1 MKPFMILKKLRLAW
15 RWIKIAFPTKD
26 QFGACGKNTILLY
39 PLRIYSP
46 KSVYIGD
53 NVKLSSG
60 LHILNAPNEKVTIK
74 KYSVFAAN
82 CVIAPNSHR
91 STVSVPQFL
100 LGASHVNDFS
110 SDIVIEEDVWLGTG
124 VTILSGVTIGRGCV
138 VGAGSLVT
146 KSLPPYAVAVG
157 SPARIVRKNFSID
170 HILRHEQSLYP
181 EEERLT
187 REQLEEN
194 ERRFFADM
202 KEYGT
207 DEGLD
212 ADALARIE
220 HMKHI
225 FHYVEP
231 DLGKDE

>member
-1 MKPFMILKKLRLAW
+1 MLEKK
-15 RWIKIAFPTKD
+15 
-26 QFGACGKNTILLY
+26 
-39 PLRIYSP
+39 
-46 KSVYIGD
+46 
-53 NVKLSSG
+53 
-60 LHILNAPNEKVTIK
+60 
-74 KYSVFAAN
+74 
-82 CVIAPNSHR
+82 
-91 STVSVPQFL
+91 
-100 LGASHVNDFS
+100 
-110 SDIVIEEDVWLGTG
+110 
-124 VTILSGVTIGRGCV
+124 
-138 VGAGSLVT
+138 
-146 KSLPPYAVAVG
+146 
-157 SPARIVRKNFSID
+157 FSID